1 MSDAPMAKWVG
12 TLVAVTRTMRVSYTS
27 PVVALLLG
35 RCMADLNTEHDPS
48 RHDGPPVE
56 IRRRLL
62 RVLAAMFAVL
72 MGVAAIEGFWPGGA
86 SAGMALAFL
95 ALCAF
100 LVPVLMA
107 QLTRPIVRDVQR
119 LEDDRARL
127 LDLYGRAR
135 QDSLLDG
142 LTGLGNHRAFQ
153 EELRRQLEH
162 ATRHKSPL
170 SLLLVDVDDL
180 KKVNDEHGH
189 AMGDELLSAVGRISM
204 SAIRRGDRAFRVGG
218 DEFAV
223 LLPNA
228 DLETGLTVA
237 RRMLAGALN
246 GALRRAAPT
255 IEPFSLSIGISAF
268 PAPSTQGDL
277 LYRHADAALYWC
289 KRHGRTNAVA
299 YDPGRHG
306 VLPDERSIEDL
317 SAALGTILAEKSLRP
332 VYQPIFSMTT
342 GRADRLR
349 GPHPPDRRRAR
360 WPTPTACS
368 PPRSA
373 PTGRS
378 SWTWPAWRS
387 SRAGVNGLEPGM
399 YLSVNLSPR
408 TLESDQFHPVE
419 LTAIFGRRGIAP
431 GAAGHRAHGARGG
444 PGPAAA
450 AAQRRRV
457 PAGRDAPRGRR
468 RRRRERRPAAPVSE
482 IHFDIVKV
490 DLSLVQGG
498 ILHDPSHG
506 VLRALQELAARW
518 SAHDRRRGRRDRRAA
533 RGHPRAR
540 HHRRPGLPARPA
552 RPRATRRARSTSTR
566 SCPRARAGRRRR
578 RGSPA
583 A

>member
-1 MSDAPMAKWVG
+1 MAKPVS
-12 TLVAVTRTMRVSYTS
+12 TLVAVTSTARVAYTR
-27 PVVALLLG
+27 PVVALFLG
-35 RCMADLNTEHDPS
+35 RCMADPNTDQDPS
-48 RHDGPPVE
+48 RHDGPPVL

-72 MGVAAIEGFWPGGA
+72 MGVAAVEGFWPGGV

-95 ALCAF
+95 ALSAIG
-100 LVPVLMA
+100 VPVLMA
-107 QLTRPIVRDVQR
+107 HLTQPIIHDIQR

-170 SLLLVDVDDL
+170 SLLLIDVDDL

-189 AMGDELLSAVGRISM
+189 AVGDELLSAVGRIAM
-204 SAIRRGDRAFRVGG
+204 GALRRGDRAFRVGG

-223 LLPNA
+223 VLPNA
-228 DLETGLTVA
+228 DIDTGLTVA

-246 GALRRAAPT
+246 GAFTGSA

-268 PAPSTQGDL
+268 PAPSTLGDL

-306 VLPDERSIEDL
+306 VHADDRSIEDL

-332 VYQPIFSMTT
+332 VYQPIFSLTT
-342 GRADRLR
+342 GEPIGYEGLIRPTDTAPMADASSLFAAAERADRTVEL
-349 GPHPPDRRRAR
+349 DM
-360 WPTPTACS
+360 ACLEVVAS
-368 PPRSA
+368 
-373 PTGRS
+373 
-378 SWTWPAWRS
+378 
-387 SRAGVNGLEPGM
+387 GVNGLEPGM

-408 TLESDQFHPVE
+408 TLESDLFHPME
-419 LTAIFGRRGIAP
+419 LTAIFHRRGIAP
-431 GAAGHRAHGARGG
+431 EQLVIELTEREEVQDLQQLRRN
-444 PGPAAA
+444 AAA
-450 AAQRRRV
+450 CRRAGMRLAADDV
-457 PAGRDAPRGRR
+457 GAGNAGLRLL
-468 RRRRERRPAAPVSE
+468 SE
-482 IHFDIVKV
+482 IHFDIVKI

-518 SAHDRRRGRRDRRAA
+518 SATIVAEGVETGEQLAVVRELGITAGQGYLLGRPARERRAA
-533 RGHPRAR
+533 ALDLDSLMPEEEPVPDGHL
-540 HHRRPGLPARPA
+540 HVVGE
-552 RPRATRRARSTSTR
+552 
-566 SCPRARAGRRRR
+566 
-578 RGSPA
+578 PA

>member
-1 MSDAPMAKWVG
+1 
-12 TLVAVTRTMRVSYTS
+12 
-27 PVVALLLG
+27 
-35 RCMADLNTEHDPS
+35 MADLNTEHDPS
-48 RHDGPPVE
+48 RHDGPPVK

-72 MGVAAIEGFWPGGA
+72 MGVAAVEGFWPGGA
-86 SAGMALAFL
+86 SSGMALAFL
-95 ALCAF
+95 ALCAIG
-100 LVPVLMA
+100 VPALMA
-107 QLTRPIVRDVQR
+107 HLTRPIIRDVQR

-170 SLLLVDVDDL
+170 SLLLIDVDDL

-189 AMGDELLSAVGRISM
+189 ATGDELLSAVGRIAM
-204 SAIRRGDRAFRVGG
+204 SALRRGDRAFRVGG

-223 LLPNA
+223 VLPNA
-228 DLETGLTVA
+228 DVETGLTVA

-246 GALRRAAPT
+246 GAFT
-255 IEPFSLSIGISAF
+255 GNTVEPFSLSIGISAF
-268 PAPSTQGDL
+268 PAPSTLGDL

-306 VLPDERSIEDL
+306 VHADDRSIEDL

-332 VYQPIFSMTT
+332 VYQPIFSLTT
-342 GRADRLR
+342 GEPIGYEGLIRPTDAAPMADASSLFAAAERADRTVEL
-349 GPHPPDRRRAR
+349 DM
-360 WPTPTACS
+360 ACLEVVAS
-368 PPRSA
+368 
-373 PTGRS
+373 
-378 SWTWPAWRS
+378 
-387 SRAGVNGLEPGM
+387 GVNGLEPGM

-408 TLESDQFHPVE
+408 TLESDLFHPVE
-419 LTAIFGRRGIAP
+419 LTAIFNRRGIAP
-431 GAAGHRAHGARGG
+431 EQLVIELTEREEVQDLQQLRRN
-444 PGPAAA
+444 AAA
-450 AAQRRRV
+450 CRRAGMRLAADDV
-457 PAGRDAPRGRR
+457 GAGNAGLRLL
-468 RRRRERRPAAPVSE
+468 SE
-482 IHFDIVKV
+482 IHFDIVKI

-518 SAHDRRRGRRDRRAA
+518 SATIIAEGVETGEQLAVVRELGITAGQGYLLGRPARERRAA
-533 RGHPRAR
+533 ALDLDSLMPDSGEPDGHLRVV
-540 HHRRPGLPARPA
+540 
-552 RPRATRRARSTSTR
+552 
-566 SCPRARAGRRRR
+566 
-578 RGSPA
+578 GSPA